1 MVVYAV
7 WEFIDTFEYSGS
19 DELLI
24 GLVRTREQ
32 ASKTL
37 DNWVKYTLNRMK
49 TNGDNIED
57 YRTRTLLPDPDD
69 PNKDGK
75 TIEIQNVKNGCDC
88 MMIRYEAIEVFDREF
103 FTNSLGYNENL

>member
-1 MVVYAV
+1 MIVYAV
-7 WEFIDTFEYSGS
+7 WEFIDMLEYSGS

-37 DNWVKYTLNRMK
+37 DNWVKVTLDRMK
-49 TNGDNIED
+49 TNGDKIED
-57 YRTRTLLPDPDD
+57 YKTRTLSPDPDD

-75 TIEIQNVKNGCDC
+75 MIEIQNVKNGCDY
-88 MMIRYEAIEVFDREF
+88 MRIRYEAIEVFDREF
-103 FTNSLGYNENL
+103 FTKSSAYNENL